1 MKLDFIDLGNLSVSK
16 ANMRYAKKAPDVTDI
31 LPTVRARGVLVP
43 LIVRRH
49 AVREG
54 EEGCPNCAYE
64 IVAGARRF
72 TAASIVAGERGE
84 AEPLP
89 CAILEEG
96 DDATAVEISLIE
108 NVARRDADEVTQWE
122 TYTRLITKEG
132 RTIADIALTF
142 GMPEAWVKRILA
154 LGNLLP
160 RIRSLYAKAEINA
173 ATVRQLTLATKSQ
186 QREWLALYDNDEH
199 QCPTGHQLKAWLF
212 GGGAIKVE
220 RALFDVEASGL
231 AIVADLFGEDRYFA
245 DSDAFWTA
253 QNAVIDARREAYLDE
268 GWTEVVV
275 LGPRE
280 YFSSY
285 EHRKAAKRKGGRVY
299 IDVSDSGEVVF
310 HEGYVTDK
318 EAKRIEK
325 AEAAGTGGA
334 DALKPVRPELT
345 SRLQTYVDLHRHA
358 AVRATLT
365 GEAEVALRLLVAHAI
380 AGSPLW
386 TVRVE
391 PQSAKDEDV
400 RESIETCRAEVV
412 FDEKRRAV
420 LELLGFDAEEPNV
433 TGGNPVPLAKLFQRL
448 VELPDRA
455 VMDVIAVIAGETLFA
470 GSATVEAVG
479 LQIGVEMDK
488 WWEADDAL
496 FEGLRDKEVLA
507 AIVAEVGGA
516 DIAAANAKEKGSV
529 QKAIIRDH
537 LEGANGRPKVESWVP
552 RWMSFPPAAYTARG
566 GVGTVSAHRKL
577 VGADASAD
585 AGDGGDEREAL
596 DASGAD
602 IAAEVEAAVDGDADA
617 EAAAEVETE
626 ADADGEGDGD
636 AGDGDATGEAAREA
650 A

>member
-1 MKLDFIDLGNLSVSK
+1 MKLDFIDLGKLSISK
-16 ANMRYAKKAPDVTDI
+16 ANMRYAKKAPDVSDL

-43 LIVRRH
+43 LIVRH
-49 AVREG
+49 NPQPEG
-54 EEGCPNCAYE
+54 GKACPDCAYE

-72 TAASIVAGERGE
+72 TAATIVAGERGE

-89 CAILEEG
+89 CAILEDG
-96 DDATAVEISLIE
+96 DDANALEVSLIE

-132 RTIADIALTF
+132 RTIADISLTF

-160 RIRSLYAKAEINA
+160 RIRSLYAKAEIKPE
-173 ATVRQLTLATKSQ
+173 TVRQLTLATKSQ

-231 AIVADLFGEDRYFA
+231 AIVADLFGEDRFFA
-245 DSDAFWTA
+245 DSDAFWA
-253 QNAVIDARREAYLDE
+253 RQEAEIDARREAYLDE
-268 GWTEVVV
+268 GWSDVVMI
-275 LGPRE
+275 GRRE

-285 EHRKAAKRKGGRVY
+285 EYRKASKRKGGRVY
-299 IDVSDSGEVVF
+299 IDVSDTGEVSF
-310 HEGYVTDK
+310 HEGLVTEK
-318 EAKRIEK
+318 EAKRLAK
-325 AEAAGTGGA
+325 AEDAGKGGA
-334 DALKPVRPELT
+334 DALKAVRPELT

-365 GEAEVALRLLVAHAI
+365 GEAEIALRLLVAHAI

-386 TVRVE
+386 NVRVE
-391 PQSAKDEDV
+391 AQSAKDEDV
-400 RESIETCRAEVV
+400 SESIETCRAEVV

-420 LELLGFDAEEPNV
+420 LELLGFDVEEPNV
-433 TGGNPVPLAKLFQRL
+433 TGGNPMRSANLFQRL

-470 GSATVEAVG
+470 GSAMVEAVG

-496 FEGLRDKEVLA
+496 FEGLRDKEVLT
-507 AIVAEVGGA
+507 AIIAEVGGA

-537 LEGANGRPKVESWVP
+537 LDGTNGRPKVENWVP
-552 RWMSFPPAAYTARG
+552 RWMAFPPAAYTERG

-577 VGADASAD
+577 VAADPLPEADAEVLSGEDAD
-585 AGDGGDEREAL
+585 VEAVE
-596 DASGAD
+596 
-602 IAAEVEAAVDGDADA
+602 AEVGEDA
-617 EAAAEVETE
+617 EAADV
-626 ADADGEGDGD
+626 
-636 AGDGDATGEAAREA
+636 EAATATDVEREA